1 MIDYSNDET
10 NFLHKLLTNTQVSRI
25 GKVFPND
32 SSANIKFSKTQLS
45 KMIQLGRSLFNLM
58 DKLMGLALTF
68 PTELVANNCI
78 PKALLQTG
86 NNLINT
92 KIIKSSSL

>member
-1 MIDYSNDET
+1 
-10 NFLHKLLTNTQVSRI
+10 
-25 GKVFPND
+25 
-32 SSANIKFSKTQLS
+32 
-45 KMIQLGRSLFNLM
+45 MIQLGRSLFNLT

-68 PTELVANNCI
+68 PAELVANKSI

>member
-1 MIDYSNDET
+1 MIDYSNNET

-25 GKVFPND
+25 RKVFPNG
-32 SSANIKFSKTQLS
+32 SSANIKLSKTQLF

-68 PTELVANNCI
+68 PTELVANKCI